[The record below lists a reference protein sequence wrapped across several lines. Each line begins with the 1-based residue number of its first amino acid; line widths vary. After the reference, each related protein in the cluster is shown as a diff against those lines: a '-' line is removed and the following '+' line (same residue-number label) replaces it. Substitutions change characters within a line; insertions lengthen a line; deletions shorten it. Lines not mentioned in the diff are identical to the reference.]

1 MVSVT
6 TNDGR
11 NIIGVLKGYDQCINV
26 ILDNSFERVYSM
38 TDDVQIENLGLFI
51 VRGDNMSVHCHGVIL
66 GIDVFPNSAI
76 IGEVPDNVKEQS
88 QSDTLRAP
96 PMKPVTH

>member
-1 MVSVT
+1 MVDTVSVT

-38 TDDVQIENLGLFI
+38 SDDVQIENLGLFI
-51 VRGDNMSVHCHGVIL
+51 VRGDNMYMLVHVFHGLLCNRVH
-66 GIDVFPNSAI
+66 V
-76 IGEVPDNVKEQS
+76 
-88 QSDTLRAP
+88 AP
-96 PMKPVTH
+96 SLEKSPTTSKNNLKTTHPAPHP

>member
-1 MVSVT
+1 MATFLHELVNHMVSVT

-51 VRGDNMSVHCHGVIL
+51 VRGDNI
-66 GIDVFPNSAI
+66 AI

>member
-1 MVSVT
+1 MDHMVSVT

-38 TDDVQIENLGLFI
+38 HADVQIENLGLFI
-51 VRGDNMSVHCHGVIL
+51 VRGDNI
-66 GIDVFPNSAI
+66 AI
-76 IGEVPDNVKEQS
+76 IGEVPEDIKEHTQE
-88 QSDTLRAP
+88 DTARAP

>member
-1 MVSVT
+1 MNRTCPHGDDTVSVT

-38 TDDVQIENLGLFI
+38 SDDVQIENLGLFI
-51 VRGDNMSVHCHGVIL
+51 VRGDNI
-66 GIDVFPNSAI
+66 AI
-76 IGEVPDNVKEQS
+76 IGEVPDNIKEQS
-88 QSDTLRAP
+88 QDDTSRAP